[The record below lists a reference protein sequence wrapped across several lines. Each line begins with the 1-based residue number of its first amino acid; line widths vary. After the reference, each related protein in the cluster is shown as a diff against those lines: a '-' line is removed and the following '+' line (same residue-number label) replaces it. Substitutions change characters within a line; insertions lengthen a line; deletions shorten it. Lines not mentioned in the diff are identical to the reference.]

1 MTGNSERKVNL
12 LISWDVLQK
21 NADETHALNAGE
33 ICEKLETYGINVI
46 RRVVAN
52 DIATLDE

>member
-1 MTGNSERKVNL
+1 MTGNGERKVNL
-12 LISWDVLQK
+12 LILWDVLQK
-21 NADETHALNAGE
+21 NADETHALNASE
-33 ICEKLETYGINVI
+33 IREKLETYGINVI